1 MSPPKHLWSGD
12 WRQESD
18 DAARDLANRRAQPR
32 EPEPQPVDSPP
43 ARTRPSIRSRA
54 AAVGRRLTGSPVPQV
69 ALMTALGVLIV
80 AGAAYGLTALLNSG
94 SDTSTRANTPPTA
107 TRPIAWLGMQIE
119 TVPPGAV
126 AVVTVAL
133 GSQAERAGIEP
144 GDAILALNGQSV
156 GGTGDI
162 SKTLATLRI
171 GDQIGIQIARGST
184 LFSTEVTFAARPS
197 NSP

>member
-18 DAARDLANRRAQPR
+18 DAAHDLANRRAQPG
-32 EPEPQPVDSPP
+32 ETEPQPVESPP
-43 ARTRPSIRSRA
+43 ARTRSGIRSRA
-54 AAVGRRLTGSPVPQV
+54 AAVGRRLTGSLVPRV

-94 SDTSTRANTPPTA
+94 SDTSTGALTPPTA
-107 TRPIAWLGMQIE
+107 TRPIAWLGMQIA

-144 GDAILALNGQSV
+144 GDAIIALNGQSV
-156 GGTGDI
+156 GATGDI
-162 SKTLATLRI
+162 AKTLSTLRI
-171 GDQIGIQIARGST
+171 GDRIGLQIARGST
-184 LFSTEVTFAARPS
+184 LFSTQVTFAARPS